1 MSASFKTVLLGLKYL
16 HDATE
21 TLGDSVVI
29 LVFGFDFL
37 VSHYL
42 WGYRSD
48 IWVDE

>member
-21 TLGDSVVI
+21 TLGNSVGI
-29 LVFGFDFL
+29 LIFDLDFFA
-37 VSHYL
+37 SHCL
-42 WGYRSD
+42 QGYRPD